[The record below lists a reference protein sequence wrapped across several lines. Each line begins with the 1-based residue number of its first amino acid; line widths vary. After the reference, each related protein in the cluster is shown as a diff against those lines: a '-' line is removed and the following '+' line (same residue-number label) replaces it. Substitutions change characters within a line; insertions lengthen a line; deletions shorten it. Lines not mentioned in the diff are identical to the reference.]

1 MEGMTFALAFSS
13 LPANAPRQ
21 RVRCAAT
28 GRFVAWAKVPQLRA
42 AGAARIVVIPSPL
55 VVVVADAAP
64 PVVESA
70 TVAVAAG
77 AEALSADAPPV
88 VVNASLNGA
97 LAVGTT
103 LLAGARSLVGRAAR
117 WAIPRSPQWLVRVRW
132 PRLPPR
138 SGGGACDGDGDTS
151 PLGDVH
157 YHRLDRAV
165 GGGLFCECG
174 AGMGVLGRPQGLDGG
189 AAAAR
194 LGRKIFPPVELSN

>member
-1 MEGMTFALAFSS
+1 MTFALAFSS

-42 AGAARIVVIPSPL
+42 AGAARVVVIAAPL
-55 VVVVADAAP
+55 VVVVVADAAP

-97 LAVGTT
+97 LAVGPA

-117 WAIPRSPQWLVRVRW
+117 WAKAATRRW
-132 PRLPPR
+132 AR
-138 SGGGACDGDGDTS
+138 
-151 PLGDVH
+151 
-157 YHRLDRAV
+157 RAV
-165 GGGLFCECG
+165 LASVVLAHPQVTPVAG
-174 AGMGVLGRPQGLDGG
+174 ADAVAQAAPQVRGW
-189 AAAAR
+189 
-194 LGRKIFPPVELSN
+194 SM

>member
-1 MEGMTFALAFSS
+1 MTMTFALAFSS

-117 WAIPRSPQWLVRVRW
+117 WAKAATQRW
-132 PRLPPR
+132 AR
-138 SGGGACDGDGDTS
+138 
-151 PLGDVH
+151 
-157 YHRLDRAV
+157 RAV
-165 GGGLFCECG
+165 LASVVLAHPQVTPVAG
-174 AGMGVLGRPQGLDGG
+174 ADAVAQAAPQVRGW
-189 AAAAR
+189 
-194 LGRKIFPPVELSN
+194 SM